1 MSEAVTD
8 IRPEHK
14 VVLIK
19 IPRSAPVGADA
30 DALLEATSK
39 WWVVAESR
47 RNKGPAGPDFA
58 LAVNKGRVVAAYRI
72 AGWRPAPTGHRWG
85 FTGALSDELTAL
97 YGGVDVTRYFPPGAA
112 NPLRYVNCDTPKASA
127 QRATAEFVEL
137 QRTELAEVVR
147 RLDREPLTHL
157 MLGHREL
164 FHSNLLAW
172 FFRSLPESADH
183 VFGSLTSVTTAP
195 SGNTRRVLREKNSL
209 DLWFRWPQR
218 RALVIENKVFSLPDE
233 KQLEGYATK
242 AASRGEAPLFWLLSL
257 SDPSWTDNRKI
268 LAGHEWRWLS
278 YRDLAERIAD
288 DQHQTGI
295 ASRHGMADP
304 VAIAR
309 VEEQHLVCLGDGL
322 VTPQVAHIGAPIRK
336 HQLRGARVL
345 FRTRVPEAALAVHV
359 PDCDGRSL
367 QERLNRKLRHGVLL

>member
-1 MSEAVTD
+1 VTD

-58 LAVNKGRVVAAYRI
+58 LVVNKGRVVAAYRI

-127 QRATAEFVEL
+127 QRATAE
-137 QRTELAEVVR
+137 R
-147 RLDREPLTHL
+147 
-157 MLGHREL
+157 
-164 FHSNLLAW
+164 
-172 FFRSLPESADH
+172 
-183 VFGSLTSVTTAP
+183 
-195 SGNTRRVLREKNSL
+195 
-209 DLWFRWPQR
+209 
-218 RALVIENKVFSLPDE
+218 
-233 KQLEGYATK
+233 EGYATK

-257 SDPSWTDNRKI
+257 SDQSWTEPHDCA
-268 LAGHEWRWLS
+268 AGGAAVAVARRLS
-278 YRDLAERIAD
+278 
-288 DQHQTGI
+288 
-295 ASRHGMADP
+295 
-304 VAIAR
+304 
-309 VEEQHLVCLGDGL
+309 
-322 VTPQVAHIGAPIRK
+322 
-336 HQLRGARVL
+336 
-345 FRTRVPEAALAVHV
+345 
-359 PDCDGRSL
+359 
-367 QERLNRKLRHGVLL
+367 